1 MAVFTYSGRGTGG
14 TMTGEIEAPDRTSA
28 VGELRKRAI
37 LVTKIQERAGSKSP
51 SKAGGKVKDKEMAI
65 FTRQFSTMID
75 AGLPLVQ
82 CLNILAEQSESKNLR
97 DVTGRVAR
105 SVEQGSTLAD
115 SLRRHPRA
123 FDDLFTNMVE
133 VGESGGILDV
143 VFQRLA
149 AYIEKA
155 AALKRKVKGAMIYP
169 ASIISVA
176 FLVVIFML
184 TFVIPTFTKMFKDLG
199 ADLPLPTQVV
209 VWFSDFV
216 RSYILFIFAGVIG
229 CFSALRAYYRT
240 ERGRS
245 TIDALMLKLPVIGT
259 LIRKVAVAR
268 FTRTL
273 GTLVSSGVP
282 ILEGLRITARTA
294 GNRVVEKAVMQCR
307 AAVTAGKTLAEPL
320 KASGV
325 FPPMVIQMISVG
337 EQTGALDAML
347 SKIADF
353 YDDEVDTAVSSMTAL
368 LEPIMIVVLG
378 VLIGGLVVAMYLPI
392 FKLVT
397 LVKRSE
403 ERRVGK
409 ECRS

>member
-37 LVTKIQERAGSKSP
+37 LVTKIQERSGGKSP

-169 ASIISVA
+169 ASIMGVA
-176 FLVVIFML
+176 ALVVIFML

-209 VWFSDFV
+209 VWLSEFV
-216 RSYILFIFAGVIG
+216 RTYILLIIAAIVG
-229 CFSALRAYYRT
+229 CVFALRAYYRT
-240 ERGRS
+240 EKGQS
-245 TIDALMLKLPVIGT
+245 TIDALLLKVPVMGS

-294 GNRVVEKAVMQCR
+294 GNKVVEKAVLQCR

-353 YDDEVDTAVSSMTAL
+353 YDDEVDTAVSAMTAL

-397 LVKRSE
+397 LVK
-403 ERRVGK
+403 
-409 ECRS
+409 

>member
-37 LVTKIQERAGSKSP
+37 LVTKIQERSGGKSP

-133 VGESGGILDV
+133 VGESGGILDI

-149 AYIEKA
+149 SYIEKA
-155 AALKRKVKGAMIYP
+155 AALKRKVKSAMIYP
-169 ASIISVA
+169 ASIIGVA
-176 FLVVIFML
+176 FLVVVFML

-199 ADLPLPTQVV
+199 AELPLPTQIV
-209 VWFSDFV
+209 VWLSDFM
-216 RSYILFIFAGVIG
+216 RSYILLVIAGIVG
-229 CFSALRAYYRT
+229 CVFALRTYYRT
-240 ERGRS
+240 EKGRS
-245 TIDALMLKLPVIGT
+245 TIDALLLKLPIIGT

-282 ILEGLRITARTA
+282 ILEGLRITARTS
-294 GNRVVEKAVMQCR
+294 GNKVVEKAVLTTR
-307 AAVTAGKTLAEPL
+307 AVVTAGGTITEPL
-320 KASGV
+320 KTSTV
-325 FPPMVIQMISVG
+325 FPPMVIQMINVG

-347 SKIADF
+347 GKIADF
-353 YDDEVDTAVSSMTAL
+353 YDDEVDTAVGALTAL
-368 LEPIMIVVLG
+368 LEPLMIVFLG
-378 VLIGGLVVAMYLPI
+378 VVIGGLVVAMYLPI
-392 FKLVT
+392 FRLVT
-397 LVKRSE
+397 LVK
-403 ERRVGK
+403 
-409 ECRS
+409 

>member
-1 MAVFTYSGRGTGG
+1 MAVFTYQGRGTAG
-14 TMTGEIEAPDRTSA
+14 TTTGEIEAPDRTSA

-37 LVTKIQERAGSKSP
+37 LVTKIQERAGGKSP

-82 CLNILAEQSESKNLR
+82 CLNILSEQSESKNLR
-97 DVTGRVAR
+97 DVTGKVAR
-105 SVEQGSTLAD
+105 SVEQGSTL
-115 SLRRHPRA
+115 
-123 FDDLFTNMVE
+123 VE
-133 VGESGGILDV
+133 VGETGGILDT

-155 AALKRKVKGAMIYP
+155 AALKRKVKSAMIYP
-169 ASIISVA
+169 ASIIGVA
-176 FLVVIFML
+176 GLVVVFML

-199 ADLPLPTQVV
+199 AELPLPTQIV
-209 VWFSDFV
+209 VWLSDFM
-216 RSYILFIFAGVIG
+216 RSYILLIVAGAVG
-229 CFSALRAYYRT
+229 C
-240 ERGRS
+240 
-245 TIDALMLKLPVIGT
+245 ALMLKLPVVGT

-294 GNRVVEKAVMQCR
+294 GNKVVEKAVLQCR

-353 YDDEVDTAVSSMTAL
+353 YDDEVDTAVTSMTAL

-397 LVKRSE
+397 LVK
-403 ERRVGK
+403 
-409 ECRS
+409 

>member
-37 LVTKIQERAGSKSP
+37 LVTKTQERSGGKSP

-115 SLRRHPRA
+115 ALRRHPRT

-169 ASIISVA
+169 ASIMGVA
-176 FLVVIFML
+176 ALVVIFML

-209 VWFSDFV
+209 VWLSEFV
-216 RSYILFIFAGVIG
+216 RTYILLIIAAIVG
-229 CFSALRAYYRT
+229 CVFALRAYYRT
-240 ERGRS
+240 EKGQS
-245 TIDALMLKLPVIGT
+245 TIDALLLKVPVMGS

-294 GNRVVEKAVMQCR
+294 GNKVVEKAVLQCR

-353 YDDEVDTAVSSMTAL
+353 YDDEVDTAVSAMTAL

-397 LVKRSE
+397 LVK
-403 ERRVGK
+403 
-409 ECRS
+409 

>member
-1 MAVFTYSGRGTGG
+1 MAVFTYQGRGSAG
-14 TMTGEIEAPDRTSA
+14 TMTGEIEASDRTTA

-115 SLRRHPRA
+115 SLRRHPRT

-169 ASIISVA
+169 ASIMGVA
-176 FLVVIFML
+176 ALVVIFML

-209 VWFSDFV
+209 VWLSEFV
-216 RSYILFIFAGVIG
+216 RTYILLIIAAIVG
-229 CFSALRAYYRT
+229 CVFALRAYYRT
-240 ERGRS
+240 EKGQS
-245 TIDALMLKLPVIGT
+245 TIDALLLKVPVMGS

-294 GNRVVEKAVMQCR
+294 GNKVVEKAVLQCR

-353 YDDEVDTAVSSMTAL
+353 YDDEVDTAVSAMTAL

-397 LVKRSE
+397 LVK
-403 ERRVGK
+403 
-409 ECRS
+409 

>member
-1 MAVFTYSGRGTGG
+1 MAVFTYQGRGTGG
-14 TMTGEIEAPDRTSA
+14 TTTGEIEAPDRTSA

-37 LVTKIQERAGSKSP
+37 LVTKIQERAGGKTP

-97 DVTGRVAR
+97 TVTDRVAR

-115 SLRRHPRA
+115 ALRRHPRT

-149 AYIEKA
+149 VYIEKA

-209 VWFSDFV
+209 VWLSEFV
-216 RSYILFIFAGVIG
+216 RSYVLLIIAAIVGCIFAI
-229 CFSALRAYYRT
+229 RAYYRT
-240 ERGRS
+240 EKGQA
-245 TIDALMLKLPVIGT
+245 TIDALLLKVPVMGT

-294 GNRVVEKAVMQCR
+294 GNKVVEKAVLQCR

-353 YDDEVDTAVSSMTAL
+353 YDDEVDTAVTAMTAL

-397 LVKRSE
+397 LVK
-403 ERRVGK
+403 
-409 ECRS
+409 